1 MPWLGKRGGAELR
14 GRNQCVRNLGGGRG
28 SRPGRSAVPRGGGGA
43 RWPRVRGAMAAV
55 PSILGIAGIQGIQ
68 TCLRVAGAAAARP
81 ECFLRYRGTAG
92 GGIGSLEK
100 HLEDTT
106 QV

>member
-1 MPWLGKRGGAELR
+1 MARKAGR
-14 GRNQCVRNLGGGRG
+14 GRAPRAEPLYAERWR
-28 SRPGRSAVPRGGGGA
+28 RPRELPGLERCARGGGGA
-43 RWPRVRGAMAAV
+43 GCPRVRGAMAAV
-55 PSILGIAGIQGIQ
+55 PGIQGIAGLQGIQ

-81 ECFLRYRGTAG
+81 ECFLRYRGAAG